1 MAVTDRVGSYDLEY
15 VVKTLV
21 IDCPA
26 AFKHSDILAL
36 PCVEIICVPKGDID
50 EMARDAHL
58 LGAKFIAVHGETV
71 VESAEPAA
79 SMASLGSDH
88 FDGSPTRG

>member
-21 IDCPA
+21 IDCAA

-36 PCVEIICVPKGDID
+36 PCVEITYAPMTTSTRWRGTRACL
-50 EMARDAHL
+50 AQNSL
-58 LGAKFIAVHGETV
+58 LCTAKQ
-71 VESAEPAA
+71 S
-79 SMASLGSDH
+79 
-88 FDGSPTRG
+88 